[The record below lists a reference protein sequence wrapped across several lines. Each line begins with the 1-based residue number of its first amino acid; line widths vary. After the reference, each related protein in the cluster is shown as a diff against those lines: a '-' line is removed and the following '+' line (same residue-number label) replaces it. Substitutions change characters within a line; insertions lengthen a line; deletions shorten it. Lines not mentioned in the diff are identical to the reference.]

1 MSEEAEKVSA
11 RLDGHEILCAE
22 RYKNIEAA
30 VTRMSSAIERMGG
43 RINGAAVA
51 LIGGLFAVVAF
62 FIAKHGV

>member
-1 MSEEAEKVSA
+1 
-11 RLDGHEILCAE
+11 
-22 RYKNIEAA
+22 
-30 VTRMSSAIERMGG
+30 MGG